1 MLNITLTDK
10 DRKELAPLLGTSAA
24 ERALMPEET
33 LKKLKALEKEQQ
45 DGPFED
51 LDKMINESISAVKTK
66 KSKRN
71 SSLQIKIERS

>member
-33 LKKLKALEKEQQ
+33 LKKLKALEKNN
-45 DGPFED
+45 
-51 LDKMINESISAVKTK
+51 KMVLLKILTK
-66 KSKRN
+66 
-71 SSLQIKIERS
+71 